1 MQEKHSMS
9 LFERWLEIE
18 RATGRPMTAILDDLN
33 TACGSLYRHNWPS
46 VMAGRGYSL
55 DRFPTAVRRYMMKKV
70 LPGELETLGIAIS
83 PKKLDALIIRLT

>member
-1 MQEKHSMS
+1 MS

-33 TACGSLYRHNWPS
+33 TACGSMYRHNWPS

-55 DRFPTAVRRYMMKKV
+55 DRCPTAVRRYMMKKV
-70 LPGELETLGIAIS
+70 LPVEIEKLGIEVS
-83 PKKLDALIIRLT
+83 VKKLNALIIRLT